1 VKVAVISD
9 VHANVPALEAVLAAI
24 DAEGADELWCLGD
37 LTGYG
42 AGPACCIELVL
53 DRAAVCL
60 AGNHD
65 MVVTGEIDISAFSS
79 DARTAVEWTMG
90 VLDPEALR
98 RLGELRPAGARHGV
112 ELYHGSIRDP
122 VWEYVIDNRTAAI
135 CLEQQGSALSM
146 VGHSHMPLAYGYT
159 GGAFVAGLAIAD
171 TEMATAP
178 GPFLLNPGSVG
189 QPRDGDHRAA
199 YLTVEL
205 ETSDTRWR
213 RVDYDVRAAQ
223 AAIREAG
230 LPLRLGARLAEGR

>member
-9 VHANVPALEAVLAAI
+9 VHANLPALEAVLAAI
-24 DAEGADELWCLGD
+24 DGEGADELWCLGD

-42 AGPACCIELVL
+42 AGPARCMEIVL
-53 DRAAVCL
+53 ERADVCL

-90 VLDPEALR
+90 VLDPDALAG
-98 RLGELRPAGARHGV
+98 LAELRPSGERHGV

-122 VWEYVIDNRTAAI
+122 VWEYVIDDRTAAI
-135 CLEQQGSALSM
+135 CLEHQGTALSL
-146 VGHSHMPLAYGYT
+146 VGHSHVPLAYGYANDT
-159 GGAFVAGLAIAD
+159 LLGGLAPAD
-171 TEMATAP
+171 TRLETAP

-189 QPRDGDHRAA
+189 QPRDGDARAA
-199 YLTVEL
+199 YMTIEL
-205 ETSDTRWR
+205 ETGAADWR

-223 AAIREAG
+223 QAIREAG

>member
-9 VHANVPALEAVLAAI
+9 VHANLPALEAVLAAI

-42 AGPACCIELVL
+42 AGPARCIEIVL

-90 VLDPEALR
+90 VLDPEAMR
-98 RLGELRPAGARHGV
+98 RLGELRPGGARHGV

-135 CLEQQGSALSM
+135 CLEQQRSPLSM
-146 VGHSHMPLAYGYT
+146 VGHSHMPLAYGYADAT
-159 GGAFVAGLAIAD
+159 FVAGLAVAD
-171 TEMATAP
+171 TEIATAP

-199 YLTVEL
+199 YLTVDL
-205 ETSDTRWR
+205 ETGEARWH